1 MPSPTGPGGLES
13 GLQAF
18 QPRSSET
25 LWPACA
31 RVDRSGRLCGLFQ
44 PQAVTVGPTQPQ
56 LSLLG

>member
-18 QPRSSET
+18 PVRASKLASLCASGQKQTP
-25 LWPACA
+25 LWA
-31 RVDRSGRLCGLFQ
+31 VQ
-44 PQAVTVGPTQPQ
+44 PQAVTVGSSQPH